1 MKSYSRDTK
10 SHHISRKIP
19 GHIASGFSIFM
30 KLMLMI
36 SIFKKAYEYHQLIL
50 IIPFKDSDH
59 ILQPESE
66 TKESDT
72 DNRWW

>member
-36 SIFKKAYEYHQLIL
+36 SIFKKAYEYHQLTL
-50 IIPFKDSDH
+50 IIPVLYFESFDNEQND
-59 ILQPESE
+59 ILSLTPVF
-66 TKESDT
+66 T
-72 DNRWW
+72 